1 MMLVQTAS
9 KGRNNL
15 ADMFMS
21 VARVQPEIAFTALIA
36 LGTLYLSLTRDL
48 PFNLPAGGS
57 ATFVGIHYLYPL
69 IGLSVWVGL
78 AAVGQKQNLLRTFL
92 IAVRCY
98 AIVLICHFN
107 VKLWIPHINPLLWD
121 SLYWSIGQSVRP
133 IVDICLASRKF
144 VAPVIPL
151 DSNFYIWLVTFSC
164 FT

>member
-15 ADMFMS
+15 ADTFMS

-69 IGLSVWVGL
+69 IGLCV
-78 AAVGQKQNLLRTFL
+78 
-92 IAVRCY
+92 
-98 AIVLICHFN
+98 
-107 VKLWIPHINPLLWD
+107 
-121 SLYWSIGQSVRP
+121 
-133 IVDICLASRKF
+133 
-144 VAPVIPL
+144 
-151 DSNFYIWLVTFSC
+151 
-164 FT
+164 